1 MFKRIMLTAALV
13 TSLTLV
19 AAAPA
24 QATFTPPPPVAIC
37 VHGVGGHLGTYVNG
51 THLVRPVVANLLL
64 HFFPRYVSAGAC
76 EVVGNPV
83 GVRPV
88 LASSSRKAL

>member
-13 TSLTLV
+13 SSLTLV

-24 QATFTPPPPVAIC
+24 EATSTPPPPMAIC

-51 THLVRPVVANLLL
+51 THLVRPVVATVLL
-64 HFFPRYVSAGAC
+64 HFFPQYVSAGVC
-76 EVVGNPV
+76 GRGTLVR
-83 GVRPV
+83 VRPV
-88 LASSSRKAL
+88 LALSSHEAL